1 MTHHLDITHAATRL
15 LLAMSCALLTG
26 CDFIE
31 EVYKHE
37 KMNTPARRD
46 FSDAVYANNLPKV
59 REYIES
65 GKISVHEAF
74 AYGQKPLH
82 IAAYSGKLEIIKYL
96 VQHGSDI
103 NAEIPDTFL
112 TPLHI
117 TIRKGHED
125 AALLLLDLG
134 ADPSINFGRYTT
146 CCHVKRMRKWVDMQR
161 LIARL
166 PGCKETP
173 FDNAHYCQQC
183 SR

>member
-31 EVYKHE
+31 EIYKHE
-37 KMNTPARRD
+37 KMNTPTRRD
-46 FSDAVYANNLPKV
+46 FSSAVYDNNLPKV

-65 GKISVHEAF
+65 GKITVNEVF
-74 AYGQKPLH
+74 DYGQKPLH
-82 IAAYSGKLEIIKYL
+82 IAAYSGKTEIIKYL
-96 VQHGSDI
+96 VKSGADI

-134 ADPSINFGRYTT
+134 ADPPINYGRYTT

-173 FDNAHYCQQC
+173 FDNAHCCQPC

>member
-1 MTHHLDITHAATRL
+1 MTRHLTIKHAATCL
-15 LLAMSCALLTG
+15 LLALSCALLTG

-31 EVYKHE
+31 GLNKPAE
-37 KMNTPARRD
+37 MNTPTKID
-46 FSDAVYANNLPKV
+46 FADAIHSNNLPKV

-65 GKISVHEAF
+65 GKVGANEDFS
-74 AYGQKPLH
+74 YGRKPLH
-82 IAAYSGKLEIIKYL
+82 IAASSGKSEIIKYL
-96 VQHGSDI
+96 VKNGADI
-103 NAEIPDTFL
+103 NAIIPGNL
-112 TPLHI
+112 STPLHRAI
-117 TIRKGHED
+117 KQGHED

-134 ADPSINFGRYTT
+134 ADPSINYGRYTT

-173 FDNAHYCQQC
+173 FDNAHCCQQC